1 MPADQEHS
9 RTLPQPRALRTIKGA
24 RLELARLYIQVKNGE
39 IDPFVAGRLVNILG
53 LLLSS
58 ARDHAL
64 DERMT
69 EIEAR
74 LALVK
79 TNGHARPEAR
89 P

>member
-1 MPADQEHS
+1 
-9 RTLPQPRALRTIKGA
+9 
-24 RLELARLYIQVKNGE
+24 VKNGE